1 MKHLSKAIITLS
13 VCAFL
18 LCGCGKEEETV
29 VETIAPTPEPVQSTI
44 EVQIEPEV
52 TIEEHKGNTDI
63 HIEQEETIPAEA
75 YETETSNTEQ
85 TIEERLFDIT
95 TEDIRDMST
104 EDFKTYLHDVY
115 KYQSAEFTEEDLA
128 WIGEMSDADIA
139 EAKQIMI
146 DELNNAG

>member
-1 MKHLSKAIITLS
+1 MKHLSKAIITIS

-44 EVQIEPEV
+44 EVQIEPDV

-63 HIEQEETIPAEA
+63 HVEQEETIPADA
-75 YETETSNTEQ
+75 YETEVPDAEKTV
-85 TIEERLFDIT
+85 EERLFDIT
-95 TEDIRDMST
+95 PTDISNMST
-104 EDFKTYLHDVY
+104 EDFKTYLHDVF
-115 KYQSAEFTEEDLA
+115 KYQSEEFTEEDLV
-128 WIGEMSDADIA
+128 WINEMSEADIA

-146 DELNNAG
+146 EELNNAD

>member
-1 MKHLSKAIITLS
+1 MLYLS
-13 VCAFL
+13 VSSASVSSVSSPCAGAASSCTVELPFTSTTI
-18 LCGCGKEEETV
+18 GC
-29 VETIAPTPEPVQSTI
+29 S
-44 EVQIEPEV
+44 
-52 TIEEHKGNTDI
+52 NTDI

-75 YETETSNTEQ
+75 YETETPSAEQ

-146 DELNNAG
+146 DELNNAE